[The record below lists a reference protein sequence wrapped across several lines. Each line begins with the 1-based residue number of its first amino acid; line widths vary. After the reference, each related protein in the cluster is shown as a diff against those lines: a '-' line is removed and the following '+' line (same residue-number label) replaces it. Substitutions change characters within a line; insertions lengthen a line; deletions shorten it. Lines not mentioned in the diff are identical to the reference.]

1 MTRKDLEWFVIIGN
15 TLAIIA
21 ALITHSLLVY
31 LQIAGVPNGCFLDL
45 LFCEWND
52 KRKKNLNYQEKPKN
66 DSKM

>member
-1 MTRKDLEWFVIIGN
+1 MTGKDLEWFVIIGN

-31 LQIAGVPNGCFLDL
+31 LQIAGIPNSCFLGL

-52 KRKKNLNYQEKPKN
+52 KRKKK
-66 DSKM
+66 SKLSRKT

>member
-31 LQIAGVPNGCFLDL
+31 LQIAGIPNGCFLGL

-52 KRKKNLNYQEKPKN
+52 KRKNSRTIKKKLKN